1 MDELALAEVPQ
12 PTAAQG
18 GSSALKL
25 QQVGTVQ
32 EALAK
37 GRDWAAV
44 CAAALGPLAF
54 GAQSDATDGDL
65 KRLVDNVYGL
75 DGVDDVL
82 SPEVE

>member
-1 MDELALAEVPQ
+1 
-12 PTAAQG
+12 
-18 GSSALKL
+18 
-25 QQVGTVQ
+25 
-32 EALAK
+32 
-37 GRDWAAV
+37 
-44 CAAALGPLAF
+44 LAF